1 MAAKDVKF
9 SRDARERIM
18 KGVDILASYKV
29 VVTGTHPEYHTK
41 ETLDALQAYTET
53 GGRLMYLGGNGFYW
67 RVALSDAVPGAIEV
81 RRTEGGIRTWPA
93 EPGEYYHAFDGAYG
107 GLWRRSD
114 RPPTAEAYDDDQ
126 YVADALAVLDATGTR
141 EAVLV
146 GLSRGGRWAVELA
159 ATRPERF
166 LGAMLIDPALPF
178 LAPLPR
184 EQANSFDEELDR
196 SDGWAKFNR
205 HYWLREY
212 RDFLEFFAS
221 QAFSESHSTK
231 QIEDMVGWGLETSPE
246 ALILTQL
253 GAQPASREELEA
265 ARAHVDELVAGVGDG
280 RFEVTAS
287 PHWALCHD
295 CPARRR
301 LCSHPKER
309 TGGRLR

>member
-1 MAAKDVKF
+1 M
-9 SRDARERIM
+9 RAREPDSEGYVDRV
-18 KGVDILASYKV
+18 GVKLHWEVFGEGQPTLLLLPAWSIIHSRQWKAQVPYLARHFR
-29 VVTGTHPEYHTK
+29 VVTF
-41 ETLDALQAYTET
+41 D
-53 GGRLMYLGGNGFYW
+53 GRGNG
-67 RVALSDAVPGAIEV
+67 
-81 RRTEGGIRTWPA
+81 
-93 EPGEYYHAFDGAYG
+93 
-107 GLWRRSD
+107 RSD
-114 RPPTAEAYDDDQ
+114 RPPTAQAYDDDQ

-221 QAFSESHSTK
+221 EAFSETHSTSRSRTWWAG
-231 QIEDMVGWGLETSPE
+231 GW
-246 ALILTQL
+246 
-253 GAQPASREELEA
+253 R
-265 ARAHVDELVAGVGDG
+265 RAP
-280 RFEVTAS
+280 R
-287 PHWALCHD
+287 P
-295 CPARRR
+295 
-301 LCSHPKER
+301 
-309 TGGRLR
+309 